1 MAYRFPAHTVDPT
14 RHSQEFIAWH
24 KKAKP
29 GHSREEDGMTWTKH
43 EDGSLSVSRP
53 GKEKK
58 AMLSAFADELEK
70 IATGMWGHA
79 AEVGGLGILAA
90 PHVYNAVTGKK
101 AKEKTVRNSE
111 LAGLGLLAAPS
122 VKALMKFKHAALTT
136 AYRPA
141 AGGVRAAIQQAAH
154 LSAGGSATGKVVRNT
169 ANFVPTTPAVGKSWK
184 TNPRAIALNN

>member
-70 IATGMWGHA
+70 HA
-79 AEVGGLGILAA
+79 PGRDDLRTIFDRIDFDDYVSFHG
-90 PHVYNAVTGKK
+90 
-101 AKEKTVRNSE
+101 
-111 LAGLGLLAAPS
+111 
-122 VKALMKFKHAALTT
+122 
-136 AYRPA
+136 
-141 AGGVRAAIQQAAH
+141 RA
-154 LSAGGSATGKVVRNT
+154 
-169 ANFVPTTPAVGKSWK
+169 
-184 TNPRAIALNN
+184 